1 MNILG
6 QPTSHSKVPKANTL
20 KHIPITRILL
30 IVPQGHQTSSGN
42 QVNSFNY
49 TLTSLVPEQH
59 KPASHTTQPASV
71 QSISVGH
78 VRLGNASA
86 FTTNPAVAFHK
97 SRATATTCLRWVSL
111 IPNITPTRSI
121 HRDFWV
127 IPIST
132 ALCYSTVQLV
142 SYRNAEQNKWFVR
155 SEPTQIQ
162 NVVVLVW
169 WIPAHHRDVC
179 CGSKC

>member
-1 MNILG
+1 MSSRAIRRRPVTRLT
-6 QPTSHSKVPKANTL
+6 PLITPSLRWFRSSTS
-20 KHIPITRILL
+20 
-30 IVPQGHQTSSGN
+30 
-42 QVNSFNY
+42 
-49 TLTSLVPEQH
+49 
-59 KPASHTTQPASV
+59 QPATPHS
-71 QSISVGH
+71 Q
-78 VRLGNASA
+78 RLCNQLVLAMFGSEMPLHSPHPTA
-86 FTTNPAVAFHK
+86 AFHK

-127 IPIST
+127 IPICT